1 MSLKLDAS
9 LPDGVPA
16 ARSLWIALPCT
27 VCPRALPGDSAGGDD
42 VFSGVARCRPMGI
55 GDVMPVGDWGSECEC
70 EFDRDWDCDWDRDCE
85 CDESDC
91 DCDADRWGLRYT
103 LECALWLAP

>member
-16 ARSLWIALPCT
+16 TRPAWIARACT
-27 VCPRALPGDSAGGDD
+27 VCPRALPGESAGGDE
-42 VFSGVARCRPMGI
+42 VLSGVARCRPMGI
-55 GDVMPVGDWGSECEC
+55 GDVACAGDWGSECEC
-70 EFDRDWDCDWDRDCE
+70 EFERDCDRDCE

-91 DCDADRWGLRYT
+91 DCDADRWGFWYT
-103 LECALWLAP
+103 LDLALWFAL